1 MLAGDSEPQPEE
13 SVEPEE
19 PEEEPEEPEEEPL
32 LRYQRLGAD
41 VTGILRD
48 DHATCLACHPKF
60 LALGTRAGVV
70 AVLDLNGNEIR
81 RFSPHSAAVNDLC
94 IDRSGE
100 FVGSCSEDGTVAVSS
115 LYDGEAS
122 THWYH
127 RPVCAIALDPE
138 YPTRRVFATG
148 GLTGQL
154 VLNAKGWFGAKDSTL
169 HAGEGPVRAI
179 DIAPNGSLIAWANDL
194 GVKVYD
200 AQHNKRVSFVDRPPG
215 SPAAE
220 AFRCHLRWET
230 ETELLIGWADSIKI
244 GRRAWAPHAHRM
256 RTAYP
261 LHAHRMRTA
270 CPLHVHRPHVHGMC
284 VHACCVRAARAPHLL
299 CVHRTCSACTAPALR
314 ASHLLCVR
322 PARAPRTRV
331 PSDAVDAGRVRTR
344 AVESEA
350 DGARRP
356 AAVAAS
362 GSRYMEIVTL
372 VQTDFYIC
380 GLGGVVLRVDDN
392 GVAHR
397 DLLLLAYVCEPQD
410 EERYGA
416 GGAPPGESQR
426 PELRVLSRHNQAPPP
441 FPLTLYSTAP

>member
-1 MLAGDSEPQPEE
+1 MHAEPKPPPAEE
-13 SVEPEE
+13 S
-19 PEEEPEEPEEEPL
+19 EEPEEPEEEPL

-41 VTGILRD
+41 VTEILRD

-244 GRRAWAPHAHRM
+244 GRRAWATAWAPHVYRM
-256 RTAYP
+256 Y
-261 LHAHRMRTA
+261 TA
-270 CPLHVHRPHVHGMC
+270 CACMR
-284 VHACCVRAARAPHLL
+284 ACCVRAECAPHLL
-299 CVHRTCSACTAPALR
+299 CVCTACALR
-314 ASHLLCVR
+314 VHCVCTAC
-322 PARAPRTRV
+322 ARHARV
-331 PSDAVDAGRVRTR
+331 PS
-344 AVESEA
+344 
-350 DGARRP
+350 
-356 AAVAAS
+356 
-362 GSRYMEIVTL
+362 
-372 VQTDFYIC
+372 
-380 GLGGVVLRVDDN
+380 GLGRHWQG
-392 GVAHR
+392 AH
-397 DLLLLAYVCEPQD
+397 ACGG
-410 EERYGA
+410 ERGGRRAAA
-416 GGAPPGESQR
+416 GGGGGERLEVHGDRDTR
-426 PELRVLSRHNQAPPP
+426 PD
-441 FPLTLYSTAP
+441 

>member
-1 MLAGDSEPQPEE
+1 MLVRDGRQPKSEK
-13 SVEPEE
+13 S
-19 PEEEPEEPEEEPL
+19 EEPEEEPL

-41 VTGILRD
+41 VTEILRD

-200 AQHNKRVSFVDRPPG
+200 AQYNKRVSFVDRPSG

-244 GRRAWAPHAHRM
+244 GRRAWHAHGMRTACAPHAHVHHACVLCM
-256 RTAYP
+256 RCCVYA
-261 LHAHRMRTA
+261 LHA
-270 CPLHVHRPHVHGMC
+270 CVCCSCPHVC
-284 VHACCVRAARAPHLL
+284 RVTRS
-299 CVHRTCSACTAPALR
+299 TPAGC
-314 ASHLLCVR
+314 A
-322 PARAPRTRV
+322 
-331 PSDAVDAGRVRTR
+331 RVR
-344 AVESEA
+344 
-350 DGARRP
+350 
-356 AAVAAS
+356 
-362 GSRYMEIVTL
+362 
-372 VQTDFYIC
+372 
-380 GLGGVVLRVDDN
+380 
-392 GVAHR
+392 
-397 DLLLLAYVCEPQD
+397 
-410 EERYGA
+410 
-416 GGAPPGESQR
+416 
-426 PELRVLSRHNQAPPP
+426 
-441 FPLTLYSTAP
+441 

>member
-1 MLAGDSEPQPEE
+1 MLVRDGRQPKSEK
-13 SVEPEE
+13 S
-19 PEEEPEEPEEEPL
+19 EEPEEEPL

-41 VTGILRD
+41 VTEILRD

-154 VLNAKGWFGAKDSTL
+154 VLNAKGW
-169 HAGEGPVRAI
+169 
-179 DIAPNGSLIAWANDL
+179 L

-200 AQHNKRVSFVDRPPG
+200 AQYNKRVSFVDRPSG

-244 GRRAWAPHAHRM
+244 GRRAWHAHGMRTACAPHAHVHHACVLCM
-256 RTAYP
+256 RCCVYA
-261 LHAHRMRTA
+261 LHACVCCMRV
-270 CPLHVHRPHVHGMC
+270 C
-284 VHACCVRAARAPHLL
+284 AAAAH
-299 CVHRTCSACTAPALR
+299 TCA
-314 ASHLLCVR
+314 
-322 PARAPRTRV
+322 
-331 PSDAVDAGRVRTR
+331 
-344 AVESEA
+344 E
-350 DGARRP
+350 
-356 AAVAAS
+356 
-362 GSRYMEIVTL
+362 
-372 VQTDFYIC
+372 
-380 GLGGVVLRVDDN
+380 
-392 GVAHR
+392 
-397 DLLLLAYVCEPQD
+397 
-410 EERYGA
+410 
-416 GGAPPGESQR
+416 
-426 PELRVLSRHNQAPPP
+426 
-441 FPLTLYSTAP
+441 

>member
-1 MLAGDSEPQPEE
+1 MHAEPKPRPAEE
-13 SVEPEE
+13 S
-19 PEEEPEEPEEEPL
+19 EEPEEPEEEPL

-41 VTGILRD
+41 VTEILRD

-127 RPVCAIALDPE
+127 RPVCAISLDPE

-244 GRRAWAPHAHRM
+244 GRRAWATAWAPHVHGI
-256 RTAYP
+256 RTACAS
-261 LHAHRMRTA
+261 HVHRMRTA
-270 CPLHVHRPHVHGMC
+270 CARRHVHR
-284 VHACCVRAARAPHLL
+284 VRA
-299 CVHRTCSACTAPALR
+299 
-314 ASHLLCVR
+314 
-322 PARAPRTRV
+322 
-331 PSDAVDAGRVRTR
+331 
-344 AVESEA
+344 
-350 DGARRP
+350 
-356 AAVAAS
+356 
-362 GSRYMEIVTL
+362 
-372 VQTDFYIC
+372 
-380 GLGGVVLRVDDN
+380 
-392 GVAHR
+392 
-397 DLLLLAYVCEPQD
+397 
-410 EERYGA
+410 
-416 GGAPPGESQR
+416 
-426 PELRVLSRHNQAPPP
+426 
-441 FPLTLYSTAP
+441 

>member
-1 MLAGDSEPQPEE
+1 MHAEPKPPPAEE
-13 SVEPEE
+13 S
-19 PEEEPEEPEEEPL
+19 EEPEEPEEEPL

-41 VTGILRD
+41 VTEILRD

-127 RPVCAIALDPE
+127 RPVCAISLDPE

-244 GRRAWAPHAHRM
+244 GRRAWA
-256 RTAYP
+256 TAW
-261 LHAHRMRTA
+261 A
-270 CPLHVHRPHVHGMC
+270 PHVHGMC
-284 VHACCVRAARAPHLL
+284 IACVRECYVCTACAPHMSRMRTIGPCSPSLL
-299 CVHRTCSACTAPALR
+299 SPYCSYVITAGAL
-314 ASHLLCVR
+314 L
-322 PARAPRTRV
+322 TR
-331 PSDAVDAGRVRTR
+331 
-344 AVESEA
+344 
-350 DGARRP
+350 
-356 AAVAAS
+356 
-362 GSRYMEIVTL
+362 
-372 VQTDFYIC
+372 
-380 GLGGVVLRVDDN
+380 
-392 GVAHR
+392 H
-397 DLLLLAYVCEPQD
+397 LLLAYLLMQEGGSAMSNISHVIVD
-410 EERYGA
+410 EAHERSEVSKH
-416 GGAPPGESQR
+416 ESKK
-426 PELRVLSRHNQAPPP
+426 V
-441 FPLTLYSTAP
+441 

>member
-1 MLAGDSEPQPEE
+1 MLGDPEPKPPPAEE
-13 SVEPEE
+13 S
-19 PEEEPEEPEEEPL
+19 EEPEEPEEEPL

-41 VTGILRD
+41 VTEILRD

-127 RPVCAIALDPE
+127 RPVCAISLDPE

-244 GRRAWAPHAHRM
+244 GRRAWAHGMGTACARHTHRMCIACASHAHRM
-256 RTAYP
+256 CTA
-261 LHAHRMRTA
+261 A
-270 CPLHVHRPHVHGMC
+270 CASR
-284 VHACCVRAARAPHLL
+284 ACVRATCARHA
-299 CVHRTCSACTAPALR
+299 
-314 ASHLLCVR
+314 
-322 PARAPRTRV
+322 RV
-331 PSDAVDAGRVRTR
+331 PS
-344 AVESEA
+344 
-350 DGARRP
+350 
-356 AAVAAS
+356 
-362 GSRYMEIVTL
+362 
-372 VQTDFYIC
+372 
-380 GLGGVVLRVDDN
+380 GLGRHWQG
-392 GVAHR
+392 AH
-397 DLLLLAYVCEPQD
+397 ACGG
-410 EERYGA
+410 ERGGRRAAA
-416 GGAPPGESQR
+416 GGGGGERLEVYGDRDAR
-426 PELRVLSRHNQAPPP
+426 PD
-441 FPLTLYSTAP
+441 

>member
-1 MLAGDSEPQPEE
+1 MADKPTQPQQSDEPEQPEE
-13 SVEPEE
+13 AEE
-19 PEEEPEEPEEEPL
+19 PEQPEEAEEPEEPEEEPL

-41 VTGILRD
+41 VTEILRD

-60 LALGTRAGVV
+60 LALGTRKGIV

-100 FVGSCSEDGTVAVSS
+100 FVGSCSQDGTVAVSS

-200 AQHNKRVSFVDRPPG
+200 AQHNKRVSYVDRPPG

-230 ETELLIGWADSIKI
+230 EAELLIGWADSIKI
-244 GRRAWAPHAHRM
+244 GRR
-256 RTAYP
+256 
-261 LHAHRMRTA
+261 
-270 CPLHVHRPHVHGMC
+270 
-284 VHACCVRAARAPHLL
+284 
-299 CVHRTCSACTAPALR
+299 
-314 ASHLLCVR
+314 
-322 PARAPRTRV
+322 
-331 PSDAVDAGRVRTR
+331 
-344 AVESEA
+344 E
-350 DGARRP
+350 
-356 AAVAAS
+356 
-362 GSRYMEIVTL
+362 
-372 VQTDFYIC
+372 
-380 GLGGVVLRVDDN
+380 
-392 GVAHR
+392 
-397 DLLLLAYVCEPQD
+397 
-410 EERYGA
+410 
-416 GGAPPGESQR
+416 
-426 PELRVLSRHNQAPPP
+426 
-441 FPLTLYSTAP
+441 